1 MPDKVRI
8 ALDAMGGD
16 HGPSVVIPGAE
27 LSLSRHP
34 NLELILFGDAAQI
47 EPLLKKHPRV
57 KAASRLVHTT
67 VAVRMDDKPSTALR
81 QGRRVSSM
89 WLAIDAVK
97 KGEADAAISAGNT
110 GALMVMS
117 KLSLRMMAGI
127 DRPAIACQWP
137 TLKGNAI
144 VLDVGASIGADA
156 GHLVHLAAMG
166 SAMAR
171 VLLHVEKPTVGLL
184 NIGVEEVKGLEPVRE
199 AGRILREEPWPDMEY
214 YGFVEADDIGKGTVD
229 VVVTEGFAGNIAL
242 KAAEGTARQIG
253 EFLRGQIM
261 RKLRS
266 RLGYLFARQA
276 FRAVRD
282 KMDPAKS
289 NGGVFLGLNGIVI
302 KSHGGASAEGFAV
315 AIDIGYDMVRQELL
329 AKIGRALGHDLGRA
343 TSARLVEGATS

>member
-1 MPDKVRI
+1 MSNKVRI

-27 LSLSRHP
+27 IALTHHP
-34 NLELILFGDAAQI
+34 ELELILFGDATQI
-47 EPLLKKHPRV
+47 EPLLAAHPRV
-57 KAASRLVHTT
+57 KAASRLVHTS
-67 VAVRMDDKPSTALR
+67 VAVRMDDKPSKALR
-81 QGRRVSSM
+81 QGRRNSSM

-97 KGEADAAISAGNT
+97 KHEADVAVSAGNT

-117 KLSLRMMAGI
+117 KLHLKMMAGV

-137 TLKGNAI
+137 TLKGDAI

-156 GHLVHLAAMG
+156 EHLVHLAAMG

-171 VLLHVEKPTVGLL
+171 VLLKIERPTVGLL

-199 AGRILREEPWPDMEY
+199 AASILREQPWPHLQY

-253 EFLRGQIM
+253 TYLRGEIM
-261 RKLRS
+261 RTLRS
-266 RLGYLFARQA
+266 KLGYLLALPA
-276 FRAVRD
+276 FRAVRE

-289 NGGVFLGLNGIVI
+289 NGGVLLGLNGVVI

-315 AIDIGYDMVRQELL
+315 AIDIGYDMVRQDLL
-329 AKIGRALGHDLGRA
+329 AKIGEALGHEPGA
-343 TSARLVEGATS
+343 TSARLVEGVAS